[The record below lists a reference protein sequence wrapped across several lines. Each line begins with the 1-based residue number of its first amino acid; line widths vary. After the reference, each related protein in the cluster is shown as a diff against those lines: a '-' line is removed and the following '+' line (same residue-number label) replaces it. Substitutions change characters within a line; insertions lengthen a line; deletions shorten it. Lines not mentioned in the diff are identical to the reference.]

1 MGDSSLLEMSWRT
14 ALLLAVTFPVMLS
27 GLMLLW
33 HPHERLAARFLGLF
47 LLASVIE
54 VIPQIIGFAGFYA
67 VWPGLTF
74 APFNVELLLGPLL
87 LIHALYLM
95 KQQLPKQ
102 TLWLLIP
109 GLIQFLYYLWAFLML
124 GDYRQKWAYN
134 DRFHEPYVVPV
145 ESVIGVA
152 LFIYCWVRIFWLF
165 RAYEQHLEHHESA
178 ALDFR
183 PGWLQHLLVVTL
195 LLLIFFAVAQLVP
208 VFITKVS
215 YVEEFPLVVL
225 MMVLLAWIGFEAL
238 RKLNQPFPKM
248 SDPSNQPPAKPEQR
262 SWLTEAEQLQQQM
275 EQHHWYLE
283 PKLSLRDLAGLLHSN
298 ESYVSR
304 TINSGLGM
312 SFNQYINRCRIQH
325 AKQLLMEQHQSV
337 LNIALDSGFNSKA
350 TFNRVFKQAEGLT
363 PSQYKNHHKKSQI
376 T

>member
-1 MGDSSLLEMSWRT
+1 MGDTSLLEMSWRT
-14 ALLLAVTFPVMLS
+14 ALLLVVTFPVLLS

-33 HPHERLAARFLGLF
+33 HPHERLAARLLGFF

-54 VIPQIIGFAGFYA
+54 VIPQIIGFAGFYT

-87 LIHALYLM
+87 LIHALCLM
-95 KQQLPKQ
+95 KHRLPKHVF
-102 TLWLLIP
+102 WLLLP
-109 GLIQFLYYLWAFLML
+109 GLIQVLYYLWAFLLL
-124 GDYRQKWAYN
+124 GDYQQKWAYN
-134 DRFHEPYVVPV
+134 DRFHEPYVIPV

-152 LFIYCWVRIFWLF
+152 LFVYCWVRVYRLYH
-165 RAYEQHLEHHESA
+165 AYEQHLEHHESA

-183 PGWLQHLLVVTL
+183 PEWLQHLLVVSL
-195 LLLIFFAVAQLVP
+195 LLLILFAVAQLVP

-238 RKLNQPFPKM
+238 RKLNQPFPRM
-248 SDPSNQPPAKPEQR
+248 NNQTDHPQTRPEQR

-275 EQHHWYLE
+275 ERHHWYLE
-283 PKLSLRDLAGLLHSN
+283 PRLSLRELAGLLHSN

-304 TINSGLGM
+304 TINTGLGM
-312 SFNQYINRCRIQH
+312 SFNQYINRCRIQY
-325 AKQLLMEQHQSV
+325 AKQLLEENRQPV

-350 TFNRVFKQAEGLT
+350 TFNRVFKQLEGLT
-363 PSQYKNHHKKSQI
+363 PSQYKNLHIKSQN